1 LLTRPALLLLT
12 VSALAFALVLS
23 VLRAVSPSPAPVLD
37 VPRVVEPA
45 LTRHLLFVV
54 VDGLRYDIAT
64 DPKRMPH
71 FARAMRRQTS
81 GEVWASRV
89 SMTTSAVLAYGTG
102 QRGALEQVLRNVNAK
117 PPPFDNWLSHARAA
131 GLSVM
136 AVGEPAWTQMY
147 GAELVESRVDPEGV
161 AIDVDFNPQTF
172 SAARELLARQ
182 PNFLVLHFVTPDHQG
197 HAYGIFSER
206 YARHIRDFDD
216 QLYGMLQS
224 LSPDWTVVV
233 TSDHGAADTGT
244 HGTDVDIQ
252 RRSPIYA
259 YGPGIASGVH
269 PQERLDQ
276 TDVGG
281 TLAALL
287 GVAAPAHS
295 RGHLLSDWLDLP
307 AGRRANLA
315 CADGERTLAYGR
327 AARAD
332 LDRAE
337 KAFAACENSS
347 LEPSVRTAAAR
358 ETARAVDR
366 VMATTKGPVLR
377 AAPTALIVFL
387 LATAAVLIALG
398 RRALEALPAVGF
410 VAAAAAGLV
419 FAVER
424 LPGSL
429 PNVARVL
436 LFTLGNLGVLFVLLA
451 PARAAGWL
459 ERRPL
464 LAPVLVPGLLLAT
477 YTSNTQAQSYALMG
491 SIALFLT
498 YVGVLSASARS
509 PLSQRPRSVLGRL
522 ELFLL
527 VALIALLALPGTKDG
542 DIYPRWLLT
551 HSTLQLGIVLLAL
564 GAWAAAHRESAS
576 ERKFWV
582 LGFCVCALS
591 LVVRPAATPWL
602 GRGAIIACGLLAAA
616 AALSGRRALALVFGV
631 ASFVW
636 VARLRETLALL
647 ATLAVAELVG
657 AVLTR
662 RRASSDADGARESS
676 FASILLLTA
685 FVFSL
690 LYVQRI
696 GIQGA
701 LDFTALDWGAA
712 GFGDPHVGAWV
723 VGAALVYKY
732 VLAELLVLGA
742 LGSLLAFG
750 TRERL
755 FRAVAV
761 AYVARSGMLFVM
773 FLVCSESFWT
783 TLRVAGDLPFA
794 LTGALA
800 SAIAWAGVCR
810 IMYVRAAHRHL
821 APVSTA

>member
-1 LLTRPALLLLT
+1 LLTRPALLLVT
-12 VSALAFALVLS
+12 ISALAFALVLS
-23 VLRAVSPSPAPVLD
+23 VLQAVSPGPAPLLD
-37 VPRVVEPA
+37 TPRVVEPA
-45 LTRHLLFVV
+45 LTRHVLFVV

-71 FARAMRRQTS
+71 FAQAMRRHTS

-102 QRGALEQVLRNVNAK
+102 QHGALEQVLRNVSAK
-117 PPPFDNWLSHARAA
+117 PPPFDNWFAHARAA
-131 GLSVM
+131 GLTVM

-147 GAELVESRVDPEGV
+147 AAELTESRVDPEGV

-172 SAARELLARQ
+172 RGARELLARQ
-182 PNFLVLHFVTPDHQG
+182 PNFLVVHFVTPDHQG
-197 HAYGIFSER
+197 HAYGILSQR
-206 YARHIRDFDD
+206 YARHIRDFDE
-216 QLYGMLQS
+216 QLHGMLQN
-224 LSPDWTVVV
+224 LSPEWTVMV

-259 YGPGIASGVH
+259 YGPGIAPGTH
-269 PQERLDQ
+269 PAERLEQ
-276 TDVGG
+276 ADVGG

-307 AGRRANLA
+307 PARRAELA
-315 CADGERTLAYGR
+315 CADAARALTYGR
-327 AARAD
+327 AVGAN

-337 KAFAACENSS
+337 QAFAACGKPG
-347 LEPSVRTAAAR
+347 LEASVRSAAAL
-358 ETARAVDR
+358 ETARGVDR
-366 VMATTKGPVLR
+366 VIAATTGPLPHVVPAALVVLLLAM
-377 AAPTALIVFL
+377 AAALIAF
-387 LATAAVLIALG
+387 G
-398 RRALEALPAVGF
+398 RRALQVLPVAGLI
-410 VAAAAAGLV
+410 AAAAAGLV
-419 FAVER
+419 FGVER

-429 PNVARVL
+429 PNVARAL

-451 PARAAGWL
+451 PARATAWL
-459 ERRPL
+459 EQRPL
-464 LAPVLVPGLLLAT
+464 LAPVLVPGVLLAT
-477 YTSNTQAQSYALMG
+477 YTSNTQAESYALMG
-491 SIALFLT
+491 AIALFLT

-509 PLSQRPRSVLGRL
+509 PFDVRPRSALGRL

-527 VALIALLALPGTKDG
+527 VALLALLALPGTQQVDV
-542 DIYPRWLLT
+542 YPRWLFA
-551 HSTLQLGIVLLAL
+551 HPTLQLGVVVLAL
-564 GAWAAAHRESAS
+564 GAWAAAHGAPPS
-576 ERKFWV
+576 ERKLWI

-591 LVVRPAATPWL
+591 LLVRPVATPWI
-602 GRGAIIACGLLAAA
+602 GRGAIMACGLLAVA
-616 AALSGRRALALVFGV
+616 AALSGRRSLALVFGV

-657 AVLTR
+657 AVLAR
-662 RRASSDADGARESS
+662 RRESSDSDGARESS
-676 FASILLLTA
+676 LASILLLTV

-712 GFGDPHVGAWV
+712 GFGDPHVSAWV
-723 VGAALVYKY
+723 VGGALAYKY

-742 LGSLLAFG
+742 LGSLLAAR

-755 FRAVAV
+755 FRAAAV
-761 AYVARSGMLFVM
+761 AYVARSAMLFVM

-783 TLRVAGDLPFA
+783 TLRVVGDLPFA

-810 IMYVRAAHRHL
+810 TMYAKTAHRHL
-821 APVSTA
+821 APASTA